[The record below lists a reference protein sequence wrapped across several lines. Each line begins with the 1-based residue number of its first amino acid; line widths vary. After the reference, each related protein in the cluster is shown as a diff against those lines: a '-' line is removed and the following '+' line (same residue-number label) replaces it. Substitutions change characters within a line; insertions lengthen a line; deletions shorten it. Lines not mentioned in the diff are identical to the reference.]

1 MKIDLLSPTKKDEKN
16 PFYYGGMAS
25 KEHFCNRTNE
35 IKELQN
41 DIQAGLNVLIYAP
54 RRFGKTSLVLNT
66 LAKTPN
72 IKYIFLDLMHIS
84 TIDEFINHYFNAF
97 ARTLPQPTDKIIS
110 FFKQALHIKP
120 NINVSFD
127 ANANPTF
134 SLALQS
140 EDKKQSLQEVLDAPL
155 YFAEKGQKIVVIFDE
170 FQEISTL
177 GMETSLRAILQHH
190 TDKIAYI
197 FMGSKKSLLEQMF
210 LDKKR
215 PFYKSVKRF
224 ELKEIKESA
233 WQEFIQSKFTQ
244 KGKEI
249 KTHFIS
255 QICAITKGFAYYTQQ
270 FAYELFSQT
279 QQEVDENV
287 FKESLRIILE
297 REEDLFETQW
307 DALTLNQKK
316 TLKIIIQKQGKALYD
331 EAILAK
337 YELKAPSLQASLKAL
352 QEKDLIDK
360 SKEGFY
366 FTDPLFEY
374 WLGKML

>member
-1 MKIDLLSPTKKDEKN
+1 
-16 PFYYGGMAS
+16 MAS

-84 TIDEFINHYFNAF
+84 TIDEFINHYFNAL

-279 QQEVDENV
+279 QQKVDENV
-287 FKESLRIILE
+287 FKESLKIILE
-297 REEDLFETQW
+297 RERKICLKPSGTHSHSIKRKHLKSSFKSRVKPYMTRLYLQNMS
-307 DALTLNQKK
+307 LKPRLCKQVLKPYRKK
-316 TLKIIIQKQGKALYD
+316 TLSIKAKK
-331 EAILAK
+331 AFILPTLCLSIGLVKCFKFA
-337 YELKAPSLQASLKAL
+337 
-352 QEKDLIDK
+352 
-360 SKEGFY
+360 F
-366 FTDPLFEY
+366 
-374 WLGKML
+374 